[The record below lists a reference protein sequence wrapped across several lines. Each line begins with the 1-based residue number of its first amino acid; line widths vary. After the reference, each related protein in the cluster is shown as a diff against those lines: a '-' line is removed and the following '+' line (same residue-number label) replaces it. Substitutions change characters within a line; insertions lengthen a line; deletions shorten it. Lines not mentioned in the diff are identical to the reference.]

1 MSAEFEAPTG
11 HSRRAFLYAVLYGR
25 VWGVLRPPYFV
36 DWLRARIYFAAL
48 STSSRKVLFNN
59 SRAKIKRA
67 FPAGRPFSNL
77 ARGLGFEP
85 RLEVPKTPVLP
96 LDDPRTVYKVR
107 VELPLW
113 SFYCT
118 QISMHYKLKFCDFT
132 T

>member
-1 MSAEFEAPTG
+1 M
-11 HSRRAFLYAVLYGR
+11 
-25 VWGVLRPPYFV
+25 
-36 DWLRARIYFAAL
+36 
-48 STSSRKVLFNN
+48 
-59 SRAKIKRA
+59 
-67 FPAGRPFSNL
+67 GRPFSNL

-118 QISMHYKLKFCDFT
+118 HISMHYKLKFCDCTIKITGHQPEKIFNRFLYLGLFGAAKKT
-132 T
+132 NEKFLVFW